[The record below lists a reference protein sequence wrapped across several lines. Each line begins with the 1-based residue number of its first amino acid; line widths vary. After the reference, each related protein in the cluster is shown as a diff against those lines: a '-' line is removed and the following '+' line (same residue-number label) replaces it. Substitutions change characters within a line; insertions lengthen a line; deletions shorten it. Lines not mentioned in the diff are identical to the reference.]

1 MKLFKLLALISLC
14 IILAV
19 GCGNGN
25 ENVNSNVNLANENNS
40 GETSQEIS
48 FPEKSIELFVPYAAG
63 GGTDIVA
70 RTLASATEQYL
81 GQDIVVINKTGG
93 GGAVGM
99 SEGADAKPDGYTV
112 TMITNALSLFPHQDG
127 GVSYE
132 DFIPVA
138 KINHDPS
145 VVMVGS
151 DSEFGD
157 IQELLDYASENPG
170 ELSIGNTGGGMEKDS
185 AGALIEEAADV
196 EFTHVPFEGAAPTIA
211 ALLGGHIDFMTTTL
225 GEAKAQIDSG
235 ELIPLAIVANQRS
248 ESYPDVPTFQEAT
261 GLEIN
266 QFGPWRGLGV
276 PVGTPD
282 EIVQILSDAFTQGV
296 EDPEFSNFMKENAFE
311 IDFMNPEEF
320 GQFLIE
326 DYELNGELLELIQ

>member
-1 MKLFKLLALISLC
+1 
-14 IILAV
+14 
-19 GCGNGN
+19 
-25 ENVNSNVNLANENNS
+25 
-40 GETSQEIS
+40 
-48 FPEKSIELFVPYAAG
+48 
-63 GGTDIVA
+63 
-70 RTLASATEQYL
+70 
-81 GQDIVVINKTGG
+81 
-93 GGAVGM
+93 
-99 SEGADAKPDGYTV
+99 
-112 TMITNALSLFPHQDG
+112 
-127 GVSYE
+127 
-132 DFIPVA
+132 
-138 KINHDPS
+138 
-145 VVMVGS
+145 
-151 DSEFGD
+151 
-157 IQELLDYASENPG
+157 
-170 ELSIGNTGGGMEKDS
+170 
-185 AGALIEEAADV
+185 

-326 DYELNGELLELIQ
+326 DYE